1 MRLSAA
7 DELRVDVQ
15 DSPNALKATVRGAT
29 LDARALIKGF
39 LGAGGPPG
47 AGKDIDVD
55 VKIANVIGANGQPL
69 KDLEMS
75 GSGAARCG
83 RWRPRRASAKEPCRR
98 NRTTKGVLRARVTDA
113 GALARFLDI
122 YPRME
127 GGTLDLTLQQNAE
140 GEEGVANIADF
151 VLRDEPALRQL
162 AAAGQAPGEAGVA
175 AGPALDSSA
184 VRFDKLSGAFTR
196 TPGRLALREA
206 LIFNRNV
213 GLTTEG
219 YLDFAHDHV
228 DLNGT
233 YVPAYQ
239 VNSLVTHIPVF
250 GPLLGGGRHEGLFGV
265 NYRIVGPASGPT
277 LYVNPLSAMT
287 PGFLRKVFGAVDGT
301 TPALA
306 APTDTVGQSR
316 GVGSIR

>member
-1 MRLSAA
+1 MRAMQAKARIGEGTLSAQ
-7 DELRVDVQ
+7 Q
-15 DSPNALKATVRGAT
+15 D
-29 LDARALIKGF
+29 D
-39 LGAGGPPG
+39 
-47 AGKDIDVD
+47 
-55 VKIANVIGANGQPL
+55 Q
-69 KDLEMS
+69 
-75 GSGAARCG
+75 
-83 RWRPRRASAKEPCRR
+83 
-98 NRTTKGVLRARVTDA
+98 GVLRAHVTDA

-122 YPRME
+122 YARME
-127 GGTLDLTLQQNAE
+127 GGALDLTLQQNAE
-140 GEEGVANIADF
+140 DGEGVANISNF

-162 AAAGQAPGEAGVA
+162 AAAGQAPAEPDVSV
-175 AGPALDSSA
+175 GPTLDSSE
-184 VRFDKLSGAFTR
+184 VRFDKMSAAFTR

-206 LIFNRNV
+206 LIFNRSV

-301 TPALA
+301 TPAA
-306 APTDTVGQSR
+306 VAPPDALGQSR
-316 GVGSIR
+316 GVGR